1 MSQATATEAI
11 EVAKRYF
18 SAVNETRLDD
28 LAAVFAP
35 DGVLHFPALAPL
47 RGRQA
52 IRDFYAGV
60 LQFYPERFDDVTQ
73 WFTSEQGNV
82 AAYIHFAGQTAT
94 GNSVIFDAVDVF
106 TIAGGLIQQLQIF
119 YDSISVQ
126 QMVGALPK

>member
-1 MSQATATEAI
+1 MSQAATTNAV

-35 DGVLHFPALAPL
+35 EGVLHFPALDPL

-52 IRDFYAGV
+52 IRNFYAGV
-60 LQFYPERFDDVTQ
+60 LEFYPKRYDHVTQ

-82 AAYIHFAGQTAT
+82 AAYIHFEGRTAT
-94 GNSVIFDAVDVF
+94 GNDVVFDAVDVF
-106 TIAGGLIQQLQIF
+106 TIKDGMIHQLQIF
-119 YDSISVQ
+119 YDSIKVQ
-126 QMVGALPK
+126 QMVGTLPK